1 MKKNYNVHPAME
13 VLKIEISQM
22 LAASNTGLPT
32 ELEDILKWENP
43 AEAFTEDE
51 FIA

>member
-1 MKKNYNVHPAME
+1 MKKDYNIHPAME

-22 LAASNTGLPT
+22 LAASNNGLPT

-43 AEAFTEDE
+43 VDAFLEDE